1 LTLRVERANLL
12 GMSHIENVSDTA
24 RWVAVYRAMETAR
37 PDAIFRDPFAARLAG
52 EKGEAIVDSMKRGR
66 QMAWAMIVRTAV
78 FDEIIQA
85 QIRAGADQ
93 IVNLAAGL
101 DTRPWRMKLPADLRW
116 IDVDLP
122 GILDYKLEMMRG
134 ETPVCRYEGIRADLR
149 EPAVREEVFGRLGA
163 QSRRTLVVTEGLLIY
178 LTPDQVGAL
187 AADLHRPP
195 SFHSWLIDLA
205 RPELLVMMQRWWG
218 KSSGNVNAPFQFAPE
233 DNTKFFEPFGW
244 REVEY
249 RSSMDEAQRLRREMP
264 MMWLWR
270 FLGRLR
276 SAAVR
281 EKFKRFSG
289 IVLFD
294 RI

>member
-1 LTLRVERANLL
+1 
-12 GMSHIENVSDTA
+12 
-24 RWVAVYRAMETAR
+24 
-37 PDAIFRDPFAARLAG
+37 
-52 EKGEAIVDSMKRGR
+52 MKRGR

-78 FDEIIQA
+78 FDEIIEA

-116 IDVDLP
+116 VDVDLP
-122 GILDYKLEMMRG
+122 GILDYKLETMRG

-149 EPAVREEVFGRLGA
+149 EAAVREELFARLGA

-205 RPELLVMMQRWWG
+205 RPELLAMMQRMWG
-218 KSSGNVNAPFQFAPE
+218 KSQGNVNAPFLFAPDE
-233 DNTKFFEPFGW
+233 NTKI
-244 REVEY
+244 
-249 RSSMDEAQRLRREMP
+249 LR
-264 MMWLWR
+264 
-270 FLGRLR
+270 
-276 SAAVR
+276 AVR
-281 EKFKRFSG
+281 LARGGVPLVDGGGPSPGSRDVDDVALAPARAAPFATGAGEVQTVFG
-289 IVLFD
+289 D
-294 RI
+294 RPVRSNLRNSPN

>member
-1 LTLRVERANLL
+1 
-12 GMSHIENVSDTA
+12 
-24 RWVAVYRAMETAR
+24 
-37 PDAIFRDPFAARLAG
+37 
-52 EKGEAIVDSMKRGR
+52 
-66 QMAWAMIVRTAV
+66 
-78 FDEIIQA
+78 
-85 QIRAGADQ
+85 
-93 IVNLAAGL
+93 
-101 DTRPWRMKLPADLRW
+101 
-116 IDVDLP
+116 
-122 GILDYKLEMMRG
+122 MRG
-134 ETPVCRYEGIRADLR
+134 ETPACRYEGIRADLR
-149 EPAVREEVFGRLGA
+149 EAAVREELFARLGA
-163 QSRRTLVVTEGLLIY
+163 QSGRTLVVTEGLLIY

-205 RPELLVMMQRWWG
+205 RPELLVIMQRYWG
-218 KSSGNVNAPFQFAPE
+218 KSMGNVNAPFQFAPE
-233 DNTKFFEPFGW
+233 ENTKFFEPFGW
-244 REVEY
+244 REVEF

-276 SAAVR
+276 SAEVR

>member
-1 LTLRVERANLL
+1 
-12 GMSHIENVSDTA
+12 MPHIENVSDTA

-52 EKGEAIVDSMKRGR
+52 DKGEAIVDSMKRGR

-78 FDEIIQA
+78 FDEIIEA

-101 DTRPWRMKLPADLRW
+101 DARPWRMRLPADLRW
-116 IDVDLP
+116 VDVDLP
-122 GILDYKLEMMRG
+122 GILDYKLEVMRG
-134 ETPVCRYEGIRADLR
+134 EQPACRYEAIRADLR
-149 EPAVREEVFGRLGA
+149 EATVRGELFARLGA

-178 LTPDQVGAL
+178 LTPEQVAAL
-187 AADLHRPP
+187 AADLHGPP

-205 RPELLVMMQRWWG
+205 RPELLKIMQRYWG
-218 KSSGNVNAPFQFAPE
+218 ASMGNVNAPFQFAPDE
-233 DNTKFFEPFGW
+233 NTKFFEPFGW
-244 REVEY
+244 REVEF
-249 RSSMDEAQRLRREMP
+249 RSSMDEAHRLRREMP

-276 SAAVR
+276 SAKVQ
-281 EKFKRFSG
+281 EQFKRFSG

-294 RI
+294 RV

>member
-1 LTLRVERANLL
+1 MACRLYFGVTMAQ
-12 GMSHIENVSDTA
+12 IENVSDTA

-52 EKGEAIVDSMKRGR
+52 QKGEAIVDSMKRGR

-78 FDEIIQA
+78 FDELIQA
-85 QIRAGADQ
+85 QLKAGVDQ

-101 DTRPWRMKLPADLRW
+101 DARPWRMKLPSDLRW
-116 IDVDLP
+116 TDVDLP
-122 GILDYKLEMMRG
+122 GILDYKLEMMRD
-134 ETPVCRYEGIRADLR
+134 EKPACRYEAVRADLR
-149 EPAVREEVFGRLGA
+149 EATVRRDLFERLGA
-163 QSRRTLVVTEGLLIY
+163 QSQRTLIVTEGLLIY
-178 LTPDQVGAL
+178 LTAEQVAAL

-205 RPELLVMMQRWWG
+205 HPRLLVMMKRMWS
-218 KSSGNVNAPFQFAPE
+218 KSGANAPFLFAPE
-233 DNTKFFEPFGW
+233 ENTKFFEPLGW
-244 REVEY
+244 REVEF
-249 RSSMDEAQRLRREMP
+249 RSSTDEARRLDREMS

-270 FLGRLR
+270 ALGALR
-276 SAAVR
+276 SRKVR
-281 EKFKRFSG
+281 EEFKRFSG

>member
-1 LTLRVERANLL
+1 MVIRTKLMDDLV
-12 GMSHIENVSDTA
+12 
-24 RWVAVYRAMETAR
+24 
-37 PDAIFRDPFAARLAG
+37 LASVQDG
-52 EKGEAIVDSMKRGR
+52 CDCVL
-66 QMAWAMIVRTAV
+66 
-78 FDEIIQA
+78 
-85 QIRAGADQ
+85 
-93 IVNLAAGL
+93 NLAAGL
-101 DTRPWRMKLPADLRW
+101 DTRPWRMRLPADLRW

-122 GILDYKLEMMRG
+122 GILDYKLETMRG

-149 EPAVREEVFGRLGA
+149 EAAVREELFARLGA

-187 AADLHRPP
+187 AADLHHPP

-205 RPELLVMMQRWWG
+205 RPELLAMMQRMWG
-218 KSSGNVNAPFQFAPE
+218 KSQGNVNAPFLFAPDE
-233 DNTKFFEPFGW
+233 NTKFFEPFGW
-244 REVEY
+244 REVEF
-249 RSSMDEAQRLRREMP
+249 RSSMEEARRLDREMS

-270 FLGRLR
+270 LLGRLR
-276 SAAVR
+276 SRQVQ